1 MARIPA
7 HVSTGQKV
15 TRLLPTELPG
25 RPADCSTDVSYIII
39 ATK

>member
-25 RPADCSTDVSYIII
+25 RPASTDVSYIII

>member
-25 RPADCSTDVSYIII
+25 RPADCTDVSYIII